1 MAAKTQTTKAGRI
14 QRGKYG
20 LGVYSIYLVVYTEIK
35 DGLTEIYLQKE
46 SSLWPSDGITFYV
59 LSRFTVLFLTWRL
72 KGLLDKE
79 DQESEVIKDSPDSPE
94 PLNKKPRLST
104 EEVQPPERAKG
115 TNPHPTSL
123 LSSGPT
129 VFCQTGQG
137 NHFWL
142 FSHSLLNHSRLKQTA
157 QICFQLMTSVRP

>member
-59 LSRFTVLFLTWRL
+59 LSRFTVLFLT
-72 KGLLDKE
+72 
-79 DQESEVIKDSPDSPE
+79 
-94 PLNKKPRLST
+94 
-104 EEVQPPERAKG
+104 
-115 TNPHPTSL
+115 
-123 LSSGPT
+123 
-129 VFCQTGQG
+129 
-137 NHFWL
+137 
-142 FSHSLLNHSRLKQTA
+142 
-157 QICFQLMTSVRP
+157 